1 MDASQSQTDEKSM
14 AVLKPI
20 ADGFRNYSNGKYIF
34 STEELLVDK
43 AQLLNL
49 TAPEMTVLVG
59 GMRVLD
65 ANYNG
70 LKHGVF
76 TKNPETLSNDFF
88 VNLLD
93 MRTEW
98 KAKGNSKEE
107 FEGIDRKSGK
117 LKWTATRADL
127 IFGSNSELRSLAE
140 VYASDDAKIKFID
153 DFVSA
158 WDKVMNL
165 DRFDI

>member
-1 MDASQSQTDEKSM
+1 M
-14 AVLKPI
+14 
-20 ADGFRNYSNGKYIF
+20 G
-34 STEELLVDK
+34 
-43 AQLLNL
+43 L
-49 TAPEMTVLVG
+49 TAPEMTVLIG
-59 GMRVLD
+59 GMRVLET
-65 ANYNG
+65 NYDNSE
-70 LKHGVF
+70 HGVF
-76 TKNPETLSNDFF
+76 TKNPGSLSNDFF

-98 KAKGNSKEE
+98 KAKENSKEE
-107 FEGIDRKSGK
+107 FEGIDRQSGEV
-117 LKWTATRADL
+117 KWTATRADL

-140 VYASDDAKIKFID
+140 VYASDDAKVKFMD

>member
-1 MDASQSQTDEKSM
+1 
-14 AVLKPI
+14 
-20 ADGFRNYSNGKYIF
+20 
-34 STEELLVDK
+34 
-43 AQLLNL
+43 
-49 TAPEMTVLVG
+49 
-59 GMRVLD
+59 
-65 ANYNG
+65 
-70 LKHGVF
+70 
-76 TKNPETLSNDFF
+76 
-88 VNLLD
+88 

-153 DFVSA
+153 DLDVISFIKL
-158 WDKVMNL
+158 DPNL
-165 DRFDI
+165 KSFDPTLTTS